1 MRINEYDEV
10 GTMRIGESTGTSSSS
25 MMAAKPAKALG
36 SGATDAQMNQVQAQI
51 DQLNKSLSQINQ
63 NQKLT
68 AQQKMDKKKEIQTQI
83 ADLTKQ
89 LQELQ
94 IEKQK
99 ETQEAKRKAEK
110 AADEIQQQQQQNSDA
125 VVMDPISMEGLIKAG
140 AMQHS
145 LEDTGEVKDELEGEI
160 RVKKQELK
168 TDAGRGDVSKKQ
180 DEINDLSDRVNN
192 INKTR
197 ADQLGSVN
205 KSLTE
210 QRMQDR
216 KAKEQQTDDQAEK
229 NKTKTDDNQDPYAT
243 DRNSAVAGRDSVITG
258 ENTASSD
265 NGTQKA
271 ENVTQH
277 TVTLG
282 ETEKLV
288 SAHGQKDVENNKDTE
303 DAQEQNS
310 ASGRQKNGEY
320 VDVYL

>member
-1 MRINEYDEV
+1 M
-10 GTMRIGESTGTSSSS
+10 
-25 MMAAKPAKALG
+25 
-36 SGATDAQMNQVQAQI
+36 
-51 DQLNKSLSQINQ
+51 
-63 NQKLT
+63 
-68 AQQKMDKKKEIQTQI
+68 
-83 ADLTKQ
+83 
-89 LQELQ
+89 
-94 IEKQK
+94 
-99 ETQEAKRKAEK
+99 
-110 AADEIQQQQQQNSDA
+110 
-125 VVMDPISMEGLIKAG
+125 
-140 AMQHS
+140 
-145 LEDTGEVKDELEGEI
+145 
-160 RVKKQELK
+160 
-168 TDAGRGDVSKKQ
+168 
-180 DEINDLSDRVNN
+180 NN
-192 INKTR
+192 INKTM